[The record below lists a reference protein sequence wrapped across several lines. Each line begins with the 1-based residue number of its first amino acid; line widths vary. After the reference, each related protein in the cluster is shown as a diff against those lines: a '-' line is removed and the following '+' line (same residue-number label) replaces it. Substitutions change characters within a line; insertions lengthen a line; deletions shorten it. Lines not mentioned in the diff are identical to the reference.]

1 MGLVPEFFMVLG
13 VFIFLAMSFLSALL
27 DDDLPSILPYLFQ
40 GTAAVGLGLLVMN
53 QTFINGGILSRD
65 PTDPTRFWT
74 NVVYLAS
81 AVSIVAGLNL
91 YLAIVRRK
99 MALSSALSG
108 AVTVPTFMISAIVV
122 SSFPGTE
129 GGISFSPATIFV
141 LAVSAF
147 VISLSV
153 FGFLHEARKHI
164 RNSSGGLGSLPT
176 GPVSMPVS
184 IPVSVPSMQ
193 GDDDWEES
201 RKKGSE

>member
-1 MGLVPEFFMVLG
+1 MGLVPEFFIVLG
-13 VFIFLAMSFLSALL
+13 IFIFLAMSFLSALL
-27 DDDLPSILPYLFQ
+27 DDDLPSILQYLFQ
-40 GTAAVGLGLLVMN
+40 GAAAVGLGLLLMN
-53 QTFINGGILSRD
+53 QAFINGGIMSRA
-65 PTDPTRFWT
+65 PGDPTRFWIS
-74 NVVYLAS
+74 VVYLSS

-99 MALSSALSG
+99 MAVSSALSG

-122 SSFPGTE
+122 SSFLGT
-129 GGISFSPATIFV
+129 GGGVSFSPATIFV

-153 FGFLHEARKHI
+153 FGFLREARKQI
-164 RNSSGGLGSLPT
+164 RNASGGLGSLPT

-184 IPVSVPSMQ
+184 IPVSVTPMQ

-201 RKKGSE
+201 QKKESE

>member
-1 MGLVPEFFMVLG
+1 MVPEFFMVLG

-65 PTDPTRFWT
+65 PTDPTRFWI

-153 FGFLHEARKHI
+153 FGFLREARKHI
-164 RNSSGGLGSLPT
+164 RNSSGRRGSLPT
-176 GPVSMPVS
+176 GLGSAPP
-184 IPVSVPSMQ
+184 
-193 GDDDWEES
+193 GEEEWEES
-201 RKKGSE
+201 PRKEEESAAS

>member
-1 MGLVPEFFMVLG
+1 MVPEFFMVLG
-13 VFIFLAMSFLSALL
+13 VFIFLAISFLSALL
-27 DDDLPSILPYLFQ
+27 DDDLPSILRYLFQ
-40 GTAAVGLGLLVMN
+40 GVAIVGLGLLLLN
-53 QTFINGGILSRD
+53 QAFINGGILSRD
-65 PTDPTRFWT
+65 PTDPTRFWISG
-74 NVVYLAS
+74 VYLSS
-81 AVSIVAGLNL
+81 AVSTVAGLNL

-122 SSFPGTE
+122 SSFLGT
-129 GGISFSPATIFV
+129 GGEVSFSPSTIFV

-153 FGFLHEARKHI
+153 FGFLHEARKQI

-176 GPVSMPVS
+176 SPVSMPVS
-184 IPVSVPSMQ
+184 LPVSVTPMQ

>member
-1 MGLVPEFFMVLG
+1 MGLVPEFFIVLG
-13 VFIFLAMSFLSALL
+13 IFIFLAMSFLSVLL
-27 DDDLPSILPYLFQ
+27 DDDLPSILQYLFQ
-40 GTAAVGLGLLVMN
+40 GAAAVGLGLLLLN
-53 QTFINGGILSRD
+53 QAFINGGILSRA
-65 PTDPTRFWT
+65 PGDPTRFWISI
-74 NVVYLAS
+74 VYLSS
-81 AVSIVAGLNL
+81 AVSTVAGLNL

-122 SSFPGTE
+122 SSFLGT
-129 GGISFSPATIFV
+129 GGEVSFSPATIFV

-153 FGFLHEARKHI
+153 FGFLREARKQI

-184 IPVSVPSMQ
+184 IPVSVTPMQ

-201 RKKGSE
+201 RKKGNE